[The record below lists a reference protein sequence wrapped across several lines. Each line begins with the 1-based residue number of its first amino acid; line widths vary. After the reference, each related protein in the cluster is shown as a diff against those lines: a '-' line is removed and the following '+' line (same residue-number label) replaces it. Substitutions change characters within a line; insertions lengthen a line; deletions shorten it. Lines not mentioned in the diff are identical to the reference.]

1 MFSNIGTT
9 EIIIIAIVLI
19 LLFGARKIV
28 DLARGL
34 GESKKEL
41 KKAAR
46 ELKGDPEESSN

>member
-46 ELKGDPEESSN
+46 ELKGDPEESSD